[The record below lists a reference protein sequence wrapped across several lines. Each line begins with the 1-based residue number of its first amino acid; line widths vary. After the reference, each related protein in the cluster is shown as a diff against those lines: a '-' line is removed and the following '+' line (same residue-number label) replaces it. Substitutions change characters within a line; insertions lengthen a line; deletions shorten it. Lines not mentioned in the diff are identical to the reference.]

1 MNYELFCIFA
11 TMKKSVVLLSML
23 VVVFCQSHAQL
34 KWNARYQQY
43 IDQYRDCAI
52 EQMLKWKIP
61 ASITLAQGILESGA
75 GQSELATK
83 GNNHFGIKCHTWNG
97 PTIYRDDDALNE
109 CFRAYASAFESYED
123 HSRFLASGQ
132 RYASLFKLK
141 VTDYQGW
148 ARGLKAAGYATNPQY
163 AQRLI
168 DIIQLYKLYQYDTA
182 KSYDKFMTQ
191 RTKDVRD
198 DGQPLHP
205 IKIYNKNYYLY
216 ARRGD
221 TFRSIGREIGI
232 SYRKIAR
239 YNERDKKSPLEE
251 GEIVWLKKKQK
262 KAPKEYKNRNH
273 YVRPGESMY
282 TIAQK
287 YGIRLE
293 SLYKMNRL
301 PADYTLRVGD
311 ELRLR

>member
-1 MNYELFCIFA
+1 MMMKRRLFILSAVLWLTA
-11 TMKKSVVLLSML
+11 TVVSG
-23 VVVFCQSHAQL
+23 QST
-34 KWNARYQQY
+34 WNARYQQY

-83 GNNHFGIKCHTWNG
+83 GNNHFGIKCHTWTG
-97 PTIYRDDDALNE
+97 RTIHRDDDAQNE
-109 CFRAYASAFESYED
+109 CFRAYNSAFESFED
-123 HSRFLASGQ
+123 HSRFLATGQ
-132 RYASLFKLK
+132 RYAGLFKLK
-141 VTDYQGW
+141 QTDYQGW
-148 ARGLKAAGYATNPQY
+148 AHGLKAAGYATNPQY

-182 KSYDKFMTQ
+182 KSYDKFMTD
-191 RTKDVRD
+191 RTKDSRQ
-198 DGQPLHP
+198 DGQPLHL
-205 IKIYNKNYYLY
+205 IHIYNKNYYLY

-221 TFRSIGREIGI
+221 TFRSIGKEIGV
-232 SYRKIAR
+232 SYRKIAK
-239 YNERDKKSPLEE
+239 YNERNKNDALEE

-262 KAPKEYKNRNH
+262 RAPKEYKGRNH

-282 TIAQK
+282 SIAQK

-301 PADYTLRVGD
+301 GADYSLSIGD